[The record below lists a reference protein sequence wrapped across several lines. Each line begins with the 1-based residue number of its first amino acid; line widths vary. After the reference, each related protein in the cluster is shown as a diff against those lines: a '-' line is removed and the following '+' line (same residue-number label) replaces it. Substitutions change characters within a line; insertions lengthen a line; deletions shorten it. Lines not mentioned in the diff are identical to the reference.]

1 MSSGGG
7 GDGGASKRQA
17 EQEAKKQAARDALNA
32 LFGEGSG
39 ATAAAPTREQFMR
52 TANGLSLPRLRGVTS
67 RVALET
73 ARNGGGAG
81 VTFDQAGYDAALAA
95 YQAAQTSPN
104 ANKAAREKRYS
115 DIRTNA
121 YDAGLRDVNEQA
133 ADAKR
138 NTKFALFAQGL
149 NGGSEDIDQNAR
161 LKRVY
166 DQGVLQ
172 LGAKADAAAADARG
186 NDEST
191 RLALLQ
197 SIDAGMD
204 QGSALS
210 SALAQQR
217 VNADKAASAAAQTS
231 VDDLFANAGL
241 LYQQSQAAKGKQNAV
256 DWWNQYGT
264 GGNKSSKSASGI
276 VTPTY

>member
-1 MSSGGG
+1 MSAGGG

-17 EQEAKKQAARDALNA
+17 AEEAKKQQARDALNA
-32 LFGEGSG
+32 LFGEGPG
-39 ATAAAPTREQFMR
+39 ASAAAPTREQFTTYTGGTPLR
-52 TANGLSLPRLRGVTS
+52 NSTTLRLAGVPTTNLGATAN
-67 RVALET
+67 
-73 ARNGGGAG
+73 
-81 VTFDQAGYDAALAA
+81 FDQAGYDKAVAA

-104 ANKAAREKRYS
+104 ANKTAREQRYS

-121 YDAGLRDVNEQA
+121 YDAGLRDINEQNT
-133 ADAKR
+133 DAKR

-166 DQGVLQ
+166 DNGVLQ

-264 GGNKSSKSASGI
+264 GGSKSSKSASGV